1 MTGMRVERKR
11 VELTVAQVRGLH
23 RRHTY
28 RAEYVD
34 GAIRVALESAITCR
48 ATQLCTQHRTINIR
62 GQESEVQIPVLEQ
75 TTSHPSVHEL
85 GF

>member
-1 MTGMRVERKR
+1 MRVERKP

-34 GAIRVALESAITCR
+34 GATRVALESALF
-48 ATQLCTQHRTINIR
+48 AAQLNSCTQHRTIRIR

-75 TTSHPSVHEL
+75 IRSHPSVHDPA
-85 GF
+85 F